1 MQGAWVRSLIGELS
15 SHMPLRGVTKSVF
28 FFFFFK
34 RGKERE
40 RGGRRKGLAS
50 LNQPPGLVADCCV
63 KKEESVYLGK

>member
-28 FFFFFK
+28 FFFVFK

>member
-28 FFFFFK
+28 FSFFLK
-34 RGKERE
+34 GGRRE